1 VEATFLV
8 LLVAVFVAIAGIA
21 AYAVAKL
28 LAGHARPPG

>member
-8 LLVAVFVAIAGIA
+8 LLVAAFLAIGALA

-28 LAGHARPPG
+28 LADSR